1 MGVPNVRKNG
11 TMGAKRGQKC
21 AQRPEK
27 RDDGNEKGAKVCPVS
42 GKMGH
47 WEQGGGER
55 RREEIKLSGGKE
67 NI

>member
-1 MGVPNVRKNG
+1 MRCDSCG
-11 TMGAKRGQKC
+11 C
-21 AQRPEK
+21 AQRPEN
-27 RDDGNEKGAKVCPVS
+27 RDTGNEKGAKVCPVS